1 MENNKKVLLF
11 HVSGEKASQIKE
23 LCNKMQITVVPVKD
37 SMWGQS
43 LGSLAGIKGIAQ
55 SSPGSSAV
63 PLSLAGASMEMMVFS
78 GIPSNELDAFL
89 ANYREAGIPMIPLK
103 AIITPY
109 NIFWNAAQLY
119 QELQKEHSQL
129 QK

>member
-1 MENNKKVLLF
+1 MENNKKILLF
-11 HVSGEKASQIKE
+11 HVSDKKTSQIKA
-23 LCNKMQITVVPVKD
+23 LCNRMQIVVVPVKD
-37 SMWGQS
+37 TMWGQS

-55 SSPGSSAV
+55 TSPAPSAV
-63 PLSLAGASMEMMVFS
+63 PLSFASPSMEMMVFS
-78 GIPSNELDAFL
+78 GIPSNELDSFL
-89 ANYREAGIPMIPLK
+89 ANYREAGIPIIPLK

-109 NIFWNAAQLY
+109 NIFWNANQLY